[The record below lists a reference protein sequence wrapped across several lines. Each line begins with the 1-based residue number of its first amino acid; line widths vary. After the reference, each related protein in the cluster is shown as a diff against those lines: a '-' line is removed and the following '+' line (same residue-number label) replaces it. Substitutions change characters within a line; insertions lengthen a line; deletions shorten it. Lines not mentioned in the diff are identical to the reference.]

1 MRLDERVVPD
11 VRPVHAPDVPA
22 RPVPRRRPGGRL
34 TVAVVLV
41 LAVLLG
47 VVGTIRYADDVDRAV
62 HAVVA
67 DEPRTASDQTVLSDL
82 WRVYTD
88 TYLEDGTN
96 RTIDRQ
102 SDGVTTSEGESYTM
116 LRAVW
121 MDDLATFT
129 DSWQWTKDNLQR
141 DDRLMAWEFG
151 QLPDG
156 SYGIRTDSGGAN
168 TATDADVDI
177 AYALLMAYSR
187 WKEDAFLYDA
197 LPIISSIWER
207 EVVEVDGA
215 PVLVANN
222 LERDD
227 PRQVL
232 VNPSYFAP
240 YAYRV
245 FAQVDTD
252 ETHDW
257 TGLVDNSY
265 ALLQRLAA
273 APLDADRSAG
283 LPPDWVTL
291 DRRTGDFRAV
301 DDEDLTTRYS
311 FDALRT
317 PWRLALDAR
326 WYGDERAQQ
335 LLEQE
340 SLLAERWTADG
351 RLVASYDR
359 DGTPAAD
366 YEAPAMYG
374 GAMGFFTV
382 VRPDLAEQVYT
393 EELLPLHD
401 ADTGDLTG
409 SLGYYDSNWVW
420 FGMALYL
427 DQLPDLTRSQG

>member
-11 VRPVHAPDVPA
+11 VRPVDTTAVPA
-22 RPVPRRRPGGRL
+22 RAVPRRGGRR
-34 TVAVVLV
+34 TIAVVLV

-47 VVGTIRYADDVDRAV
+47 VVGTIRYADAVERAV

-67 DEPRTASDQTVLSDL
+67 DEPWAASDQTVLADL

-88 TYLEDGTN
+88 TYLEDGSN

-102 SDGVTTSEGESYTM
+102 SDDVTTSEGQSYTM

-121 MDDLATFT
+121 MDDLSTFT

-141 DDRLMAWEFG
+141 DDRLMAWKFG
-151 QLPDG
+151 LLADG
-156 SYGIRTDSGGAN
+156 SYGIQTDAGGAN

-187 WKEDAFLYDA
+187 WKEDDFLYDA
-197 LPIISSIWER
+197 LPIVSSIWER

-215 PVLVANN
+215 PVLVAND

-227 PRQVL
+227 PREVL
-232 VNPSYFAP
+232 VNPSYIAP

-245 FAQVDTD
+245 FAEVDPD

-273 APLDADRSAG
+273 EPLDAGRSAG

-291 DRRTGDFRAV
+291 DRRTGELSAV
-301 DDEDLTTRYS
+301 DDEALTTRYS

-326 WYGDERAQQ
+326 WYGDPRARQ

-340 SLLAERWTADG
+340 SLLAEQWTAEG
-351 RLVASYDR
+351 RLAAAYGR

-366 YEAPAMYG
+366 YESPAMYG
-374 GAMGFFTV
+374 GAMGYFTV
-382 VRPDLAEQVYT
+382 VRPELAEQVYT
-393 EELLPLHD
+393 AELLPLHD
-401 ADTGDLTG
+401 PDTGGLTG
-409 SLGYYDSNWVW
+409 PLGYYDSNWVW

-427 DQLPDLTRSQG
+427 DQLPDLTVSQE